1 MSKVRS
7 INNGRKV
14 RRAATA
20 ALASVAAALI
30 LGGCGPNV
38 HSSAIRG
45 TGYVRIDD
53 VVKHHPLY
61 PQLSQIDDA
70 IAAIDLQSTAHKV
83 PLGARQIA
91 AQTAEL
97 NKELRAA
104 QIRTNKILAEK
115 ERDYADRESR
125 AVREAL
131 AAAGIHGNGALSAQ
145 QMSGESARQA
155 KDATRAANADYMA
168 YQQNV
173 IAQDN
178 AASSSIARELQT
190 QAAAK
195 YHAKAEQL
203 QQNETDLA
211 LRLTQQDASARLAIK
226 MRLSNLA
233 MDPGAR
239 KQAESQLAAINEK
252 ETAAVAAQR
261 NADAATLRAYH
272 AQLDAQ
278 TSSQIR
284 SQVGAIQAQTQ
295 AKLAE
300 HRNEVSAQLRSLAP
314 APAPT
319 NLPPAVA
326 AQIAQIHKQ
335 FVGQFQAEANKT
347 IADYNATKTDLD
359 RQFAALHGADVGATG
374 AAAKELDSLQKRR
387 ADLYRQI
394 VAQVQRD
401 AARIAKDG
409 GFAVVFVNVRAAVGG
424 YDMTNQVIKDV
435 ESQHE

>member
-7 INNGRKV
+7 INNGRRV
-14 RRAATA
+14 RRAAAA

-45 TGYVRIDD
+45 TGYVRIDE

-70 IAAIDLQSTAHKV
+70 IAAINLQSTAPKV

-91 AQTAEL
+91 AQTVEL
-97 NKELRAA
+97 NKQLRDA
-104 QIRTNKILAEK
+104 QIRTNKILATK
-115 ERDYADRESR
+115 EREYADRESQ
-125 AVREAL
+125 AVRTAL
-131 AAAGIHGNGALSAQ
+131 AAAGIRGNGAQAAQ

-155 KDATRAANADYMA
+155 QDAARAANSDYMA
-168 YQQNV
+168 YQQSV

-195 YHAKAEQL
+195 YRAKAEQL

-211 LRLTQQDASARLAIK
+211 LRLTQQDAAARLAIK

-233 MDPGAR
+233 MDPAAR
-239 KQAESQLAAINEK
+239 RQAESQLAAINEK
-252 ETAAVAAQR
+252 ETAAVTAQR

-278 TSSQIR
+278 ASGQIR

-319 NLPPAVA
+319 NLPPAVS

-347 IADYNATKTDLD
+347 IADYNATKTDLN

-374 AAAKELDSLQKRR
+374 AAAKELDALQKRR

-394 VAQVQRD
+394 VAQVQLD
-401 AARIAKDG
+401 AARIAKDS
-409 GFAVVFVNVRAAVGG
+409 GFAVVFANVRAATGG

>member
-7 INNGRKV
+7 INNGRRV
-14 RRAATA
+14 RRAAGA
-20 ALASVAAALI
+20 ALASAAAALI

-38 HSSAIRG
+38 HSSSIRG

-70 IAAIDLQSTAHKV
+70 IAAINLQSTARKV

-91 AQTAEL
+91 AQTVEL
-97 NKELRAA
+97 NKELRDA
-104 QIRTNKILAEK
+104 QIRTNKILATR
-115 ERDYADRESR
+115 EREYADRESR
-125 AVREAL
+125 AVSTAL
-131 AAAGIHGNGALSAQ
+131 AAAGIRGNGALAAQ

-155 KDATRAANADYMA
+155 QDAARSANSDYMA

-195 YHAKAEQL
+195 YRAKAEQL

-211 LRLTQQDASARLAIK
+211 LRLTQQDASARLAVK

-233 MDPGAR
+233 MDPAAR
-239 KQAESQLAAINEK
+239 KQAESQLAAINER
-252 ETAAVAAQR
+252 ETAAVTAAR

-278 TSSQIR
+278 TSAQIR
-284 SQVGAIQAQTQ
+284 SQVGAIQSQTQ
-295 AKLAE
+295 AKLAA
-300 HRNEVSAQLRSLAP
+300 HRNEVTAQLRSLAP
-314 APAPT
+314 APAPS
-319 NLPPAVA
+319 NLPPAVS

-347 IADYNATKTDLD
+347 IADYNATKADLD

-387 ADLYRQI
+387 TDLYRQI

-409 GFAVVFVNVRAAVGG
+409 GFAVVFVNVRAATGG